1 MPWLMIVVL
10 LLVLALAGA
19 GFALKLLWILAAV
32 LLVLWLAGFVAR
44 STGPSGRRSR
54 WYRW

>member
-1 MPWLMIVVL
+1 MIIVL

-19 GFALKLLWILAAV
+19 GFALKVLWILAAV

-44 STGPSGRRSR
+44 GTGPTGKRSR